1 MTKLQRKGPDLC
13 TILERNKTFIGLC
26 QPLTKH
32 WFNLELLM
40 ALEDNFV
47 LISIYILRS
56 TDNIRKQQWNWALRP
71 NARKQVYKARTGVK
85 DFSYKRSL
93 LQVRKL
99 YPIGYTNLFWNLW
112 PLRFIFPLLNEWFWV
127 RFSNVCCFL
136 IIMYVVLNITLMRD
150 CNIGTRFTGGM
161 TLLAVYVRK
170 GNTHY
175 LSGQTPQVDDDRD
188 TIYIRKIIHN

>member
-1 MTKLQRKGPDLC
+1 MKLGFK
-13 TILERNKTFIGLC
+13 
-26 QPLTKH
+26 
-32 WFNLELLM
+32 
-40 ALEDNFV
+40 
-47 LISIYILRS
+47 
-56 TDNIRKQQWNWALRP
+56 RP

-112 PLRFIFPLLNEWFWV
+112 PLRFIFPLLNVWFWV

-136 IIMYVVLNITLMRD
+136 IMYVVLNITLMRD
-150 CNIGTRFTGGM
+150 CNIGTRFTSGM
-161 TLLAVYVRK
+161 TLHAVFVRK

-188 TIYIRKIIHN
+188 TIYIIRKIIHNRELNSKQKLISNHDHMNIIRFCLWLRQRYLLIVIIICCLGLGRS